1 MISLL
6 ACLFTMTITQDLST
20 NGMEVLAVIQRDFR
34 QKDSKYYLEAI
45 GPKAKKEILFNW
57 GVGVLMSAMNSAAR
71 VDPKWRGELRT
82 FVESTRSYWNPAKPV
97 AGYDVW
103 PMPKP
108 ADRYYDD
115 NAWMVLALVEASD
128 ILSEPKYLEYA
139 KEALAFVLSG
149 EDDKLGGGIYWR
161 EKEKTSKNTCS
172 NGPSAAACLAVY
184 EKTKDP
190 TLLAK
195 AIHLYDWTKK
205 NLQNPADHLF
215 WDAKTLG
222 GKVEKTKWSYNTAL
236 MIRTA
241 AELGRLTGKEQY
253 SKEASEMAASSEAKW
268 LVGGRFADEGK
279 FAHLLLESW
288 QYVPDQSRL
297 QRARNAMSWLAK
309 EGKNAQGFYG
319 SRFDRP
325 YNPKQTE
332 FTLIDQASAARAFF
346 VAAKVPK

>member
-1 MISLL
+1 MISLV
-6 ACLFTMTITQDLST
+6 ACVLCMSTPQDLSKRGIET
-20 NGMEVLAVIQRDFR
+20 LELIQSEFR
-34 QKDSKYYLEAI
+34 LKGSASYVEAI
-45 GPKAKKEILFNW
+45 GPKTKKEILFNW

-71 VDPKWRGELRT
+71 VDPKWRDELRT

-115 NAWMVLALVEASD
+115 NAWMVLALVEASE
-128 ILSEPKYLEYA
+128 ILAEPKFLGYA
-139 KEALAFVLSG
+139 KDALTFVLSG
-149 EDDKLGGGIYWR
+149 EDERLGGGIYWR

-190 TLLAK
+190 KLLSK
-195 AIHLYDWTKK
+195 AIELYEWTKK
-205 NLQNPADHLF
+205 NLQDPTDLLF
-215 WDAKTLG
+215 WDSKNLA
-222 GKVEKTKWSYNTAL
+222 GKVDKTKWSYNTAL

-253 SKEASEMAASSEAKW
+253 SKEASDMAAASEAKW
-268 LVGGRFADEGK
+268 LINGRFADEGK

-288 QYVPDQSRL
+288 LFVPDQGRL
-297 QRARNAMSWLAK
+297 NRAESAMSWLAQN
-309 EGKNAQGFYG
+309 GKSTQGFYG
-319 SRFDRP
+319 SRFDKP
-325 YNPKQTE
+325 WNPKQTE
-332 FTLIDQASAARAFF
+332 LTLIDQASAARAFLT
-346 VAAKVPK
+346 AARFP